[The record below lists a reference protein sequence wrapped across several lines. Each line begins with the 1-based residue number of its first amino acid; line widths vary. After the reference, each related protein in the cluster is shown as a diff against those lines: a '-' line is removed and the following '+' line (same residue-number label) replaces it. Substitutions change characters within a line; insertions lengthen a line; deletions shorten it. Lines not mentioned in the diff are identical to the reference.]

1 MIQMNKAVSVIAN
14 VIVIVI
20 VIDLVD
26 VVGVDFCLTK
36 NRLIK

>member
-1 MIQMNKAVSVIAN
+1 MNKAVSVIPN
-14 VIVIVI
+14 VIVT

-26 VVGVDFCLTK
+26 VVGVDYGLTK